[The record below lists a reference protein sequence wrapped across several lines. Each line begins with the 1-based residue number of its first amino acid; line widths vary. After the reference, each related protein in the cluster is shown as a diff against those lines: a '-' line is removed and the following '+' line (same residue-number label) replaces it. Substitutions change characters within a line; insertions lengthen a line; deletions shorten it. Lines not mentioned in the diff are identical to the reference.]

1 MRYVPVM
8 RIAIIGS
15 GTAAK
20 TLPAHLAELAA
31 ASGDEAVLVDPR
43 LSAFALSAYERLVVD
58 LGYVDAMQSRDAQGA
73 DAILINS
80 FADYGIDAARAVSTR
95 PIVGA
100 GEATLQAASDH
111 GRRAFAIVTVWPA
124 SMGFLYTERLR
135 SLELEH
141 ACRGVHHVSPETEL
155 QKIGGDDGVMQ
166 RMARH
171 EDAIVAHVLEAC
183 ERAVGNGAA
192 AIALGCTCMA
202 PIGPALA
209 ARMQV
214 PVFEA
219 SRTGLRVAI
228 AAARRTTTAT
238 PCASRPDLVPQIVS
252 AWAGAIG
259 PATIA
264 HTAGDCPV
272 CIEGD
277 SA

>member
-1 MRYVPVM
+1 M

-20 TLPAHLAELAA
+20 TLPAPLAELAA
-31 ASGDEAVLVDPR
+31 ESGDEAVLVDPR
-43 LSAFALSAYERLVVD
+43 LSAFALSAYERLIVD
-58 LGYVDAMQSRDAQGA
+58 LGYVDAIQSSVAQAA

-80 FADYGIDAARAVSTR
+80 FADYGIDAARAVSR
-95 PIVGA
+95 QPIIGA
-100 GEATLQAASDH
+100 GEATLRAASNH
-111 GRRAFAIVTVWPA
+111 GRRPFAIVTVWPA

-135 SLELEH
+135 SLELTDL
-141 ACRGVHHVSPETEL
+141 CRSVQHVSPEAEL
-155 QKIGGDDGVMQ
+155 QKLGSGDDVMQ

-171 EDAIVAHVLEAC
+171 DEVIFARVLEAC
-183 ERAVGNGAA
+183 ERAVHDGAA
-192 AIALGCTCMA
+192 AIALGCTCML

-209 ARMQV
+209 TCMTV

-219 SRTGLRVAI
+219 SRTGLQAAL
-228 AAARRTTTAT
+228 AAARHDSRST
-238 PCASRPDLVPQIVS
+238 PSAIQSTLVPQIVS
-252 AWAGAIG
+252 AWAGTIE
-259 PATIA
+259 PATIT

>member
-1 MRYVPVM
+1 M

-31 ASGDEAVLVDPR
+31 DTGGEATLVDPR

-58 LGYVDAMQSRDAQGA
+58 LGYVDAMQSSAAQDAA
-73 DAILINS
+73 AILINS
-80 FADYGIDAARAVSTR
+80 FADYGIDAARAVSIR
-95 PIVGA
+95 PIIGA
-100 GEATLQAASDH
+100 GEATLRAASDA
-111 GRRAFAIVTVWPA
+111 GRRPFSIVTVWPE

-135 SLELEH
+135 SLGLTDL
-141 ACRGVHHVSPETEL
+141 CRSVEHVSPETEL
-155 QKIGGDDGVMQ
+155 QKLGSGDDVMQ

-171 EDAIVAHVLEAC
+171 DATIIARVLEAC
-183 ERAVGNGAA
+183 ERAMHDGAA

-202 PIGPALA
+202 PIGA
-209 ARMQV
+209 AVSAHLRV

-219 SRTGLRVAI
+219 SRTGLRAAL
-228 AAARRTTTAT
+228 AAARHGTRVTPHAT
-238 PCASRPDLVPQIVS
+238 HPTLVPQIVA
-252 AWAGAIG
+252 AWARTTG
-259 PATIA
+259 PAKVT